1 MDAPEV
7 YDSLFGGSQWEDF
20 YLVVD
25 AWDNTNDGDAPA
37 IDNAMVADIT
47 VIPTER
53 TALLPPW
60 TVPLTLFVALAAIVL
75 VPVMLNR
82 RYMNAGLDASVA
94 QSNDAVPYLEQKAV
108 SESE

>member
-1 MDAPEV
+1 MKAKH
-7 YDSLFGGSQWEDF
+7 QR
-20 YLVVD
+20 LVL
-25 AWDNTNDGDAPA
+25 
-37 IDNAMVADIT
+37 
-47 VIPTER
+47 
-53 TALLPPW
+53 AL
-60 TVPLTLFVALAAIVL
+60 VALAAIVL